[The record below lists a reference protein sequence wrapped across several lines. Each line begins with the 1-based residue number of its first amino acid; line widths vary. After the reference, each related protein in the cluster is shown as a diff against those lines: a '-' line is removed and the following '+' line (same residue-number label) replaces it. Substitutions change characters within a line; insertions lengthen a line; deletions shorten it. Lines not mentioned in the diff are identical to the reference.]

1 MDYKN
6 IKNFFHTLKEGLKR
20 DSGGKG
26 TLASLYELWPYMWVH
41 GRKDIHKRILWAIFY
56 LVLAKII
63 VLFVPYLYKFST
75 NSLQEKA
82 NEGAFGMMD
91 IIVPVM
97 LVLAYNIARVLQAA
111 FNQLR
116 DVLFAQVGQHA
127 VRKLAYEAFVHV
139 HKLSLSFHLQKRT
152 GSLSRVI
159 DRGVKGIEAIVRF
172 SILNFIPTILEI
184 LLTVFVFWYSY
195 GASYFFIIATTIL
208 LYTLFTI
215 IASNWRINIRKEM
228 NHSDTQASGRAVDSL
243 LNFETVK
250 YFNNEAWEA
259 SRFDDSMKNYE
270 KAAIK
275 TWVSLGWL
283 NFGQILILS
292 IGMATMMVMSAISV
306 VKGTQTLGDFV
317 FINALLIQIS
327 FPMNFMGSIYREIRQ
342 GITDMDAMFSLL
354 KEPVQIIDKADAPN
368 LQVTKANIVFEN
380 VFFAYDPRRPV
391 LKNVSFEVPSGK
403 TVALV
408 GPSGA
413 GKSTISRLLFR
424 FYDVTSGQILIDG
437 QNIRD
442 VSQESLR
449 SAIGMVPQDT
459 VLFNDS
465 LLYNIRYGR
474 PDATEEEVK
483 RAVDLAQ
490 ISKFIGSLPEGYE
503 TVVGERGLK
512 LSGGEKQRIAIAR
525 TLLKNPPILILDEAT
540 SALDTEIERE
550 IQQALSIVSENRT
563 SLVIAHRLSTIV
575 NADEIIVLN
584 HGEIEERGTHKAL
597 LEKQGLYAS
606 MWGEQKKEE
615 EDKMRSK

>member
-1 MDYKN
+1 
-6 IKNFFHTLKEGLKR
+6 
-20 DSGGKG
+20 
-26 TLASLYELWPYMWVH
+26 
-41 GRKDIHKRILWAIFY
+41 
-56 LVLAKII
+56 
-63 VLFVPYLYKFST
+63 
-75 NSLQEKA
+75 
-82 NEGAFGMMD
+82 
-91 IIVPVM
+91 
-97 LVLAYNIARVLQAA
+97 
-111 FNQLR
+111 
-116 DVLFAQVGQHA
+116 
-127 VRKLAYEAFVHV
+127 
-139 HKLSLSFHLQKRT
+139 
-152 GSLSRVI
+152 
-159 DRGVKGIEAIVRF
+159 
-172 SILNFIPTILEI
+172 
-184 LLTVFVFWYSY
+184 
-195 GASYFFIIATTIL
+195 
-208 LYTLFTI
+208 
-215 IASNWRINIRKEM
+215 M

-408 GPSGA
+408 GSSGA